1 MEEELLLILLL
12 LLLLLS
18 KNDDDEG
25 NLDWLFKT
33 VYVFE
38 FAFVVGL
45 CDKESE
51 SRSLEKLDLNSVSIG
66 MFTLLLELKLELKF
80 AGLTVVAF
88 LGNLYWLVDNNKLL
102 LLFDVSVDCFEL
114 FVEEIIW

>member
-1 MEEELLLILLL
+1 MEEELLLI

-38 FAFVVGL
+38 FACVAGL
-45 CDKESE
+45 CDKELE
-51 SRSLEKLDLNSVSIG
+51 SSMFSV
-66 MFTLLLELKLELKF
+66 L
-80 AGLTVVAF
+80 
-88 LGNLYWLVDNNKLL
+88 
-102 LLFDVSVDCFEL
+102 
-114 FVEEIIW
+114 